1 MLGSLER
8 DGGHTV
14 HSGNN
19 RRHSTVPTDMVSG
32 MAGNGGNLQTNF
44 VRVYLWCF
52 LRLYKLHY
60 VHSRNSAWMCT
71 SCLQGCSVHFRQRVG
86 AHVAIPAFGG
96 QLICRFFDARHAQL
110 STTSLRLSS
119 VPRV

>member
-8 DGGHTV
+8 DGGHTA

-44 VRVYLWCF
+44 VRVYLWCVFFFAALLVTLRSQSKFCVECAFRAYKDARCILDNGSVLMLRF
-52 LRLYKLHY
+52 LRS
-60 VHSRNSAWMCT
+60 VANSFVGFSM
-71 SCLQGCSVHFRQRVG
+71 HDMYNYQR
-86 AHVAIPAFGG
+86 
-96 QLICRFFDARHAQL
+96 
-110 STTSLRLSS
+110 
-119 VPRV
+119 PRSG